1 MQVLVA
7 SAFTH
12 WVIWL
17 VFRKLL
23 TPYLCVFLAF
33 QQSRLFTVCELSR
46 WTLDIVC
53 FVHSLCVVIDLTLP
67 TLLEEEWIKLTFLLP
82 LCSFLSLDLTISF
95 FVFLLFSFFSR
106 LASTLQPFVNSGI
119 PPQFLIALPAV
130 GSNHFFCC
138 PSQREVCLISR
149 EMNNKQNSK

>member
-17 VFRKLL
+17 VFSKLL
-23 TPYLCVFLAF
+23 IPYLCVRRYTHLAF
-33 QQSRLFTVCELSR
+33 QQSGLFTVCELSR

-53 FVHSLCVVIDLTLP
+53 FVHSLRVIIDLTLP
-67 TLLEEEWIKLTFLLP
+67 TLLEEEQIKLTLLP

-95 FVFLLFSFFSR
+95 FVFLLFSSFFSG
-106 LASTLQPFVNSGI
+106 LASTLQPFVNLGI
-119 PPQFLIALPAV
+119 PSQFLIALPAV

-138 PSQREVCLISR
+138 SSLRKRSVWSQRDE
-149 EMNNKQNSK
+149 